1 MKLAIVLIAAYLIG
15 SIPFSYLVTRIRT
28 GKDIRLMGSR
38 NVGATNV
45 LRTTGKLPGILA
57 LLLDVFK
64 GAGAVLMARYFFP
77 MSPGMAAAA
86 GFAAMVGHSYPIFL
100 GFKGGKSVATGGGAF
115 LILAPLAILSSIA
128 IFVIMLFGFRIVSL
142 ASMIGSA
149 SFPLFAWFYG
159 STKEVAMLG
168 GLSAGWIIFRHHEN
182 LIRLFQGTE
191 RKVRHSKND

>member
-1 MKLAIVLIAAYLIG
+1 MKSVVVLIAAYLIG

-28 GKDIRLMGSR
+28 GKDIRQMGSR

-45 LRTTGKLPGILA
+45 LRTAGKWPGILA
-57 LLLDVFK
+57 LLLDILK
-64 GAGAVLMARYFFP
+64 GAGAVWMARYFFP

-128 IFVIMLFGFRIVSL
+128 IFAMMLFGFRIVSL
-142 ASMIGSA
+142 ASIIGSA
-149 SFPLFAWFYG
+149 SFPLFAWLYG

-168 GLSAGWIIFRHHEN
+168 ALSSGWIIFRHHEN
-182 LIRLFQGTE
+182 LTRLFQGTE
-191 RKVRHSKND
+191 RKMRDSKK